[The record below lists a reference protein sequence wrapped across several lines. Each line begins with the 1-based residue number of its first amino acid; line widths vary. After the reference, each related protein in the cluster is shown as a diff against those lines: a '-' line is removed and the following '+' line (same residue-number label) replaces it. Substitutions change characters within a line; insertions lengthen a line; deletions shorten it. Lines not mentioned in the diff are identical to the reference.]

1 MLLSWKNSIAKSPL
15 VQNIVSLGTLQF
27 LNYIIPFITFPYVVR
42 VLGPEKF
49 GLVNFASAFVAYFN
63 LITDYGFNLSATRDI
78 AINKDD
84 KVRISEIV
92 CAVFLIKLILFF
104 ISLMIFSSVLISF
117 EKFRSDPAIYLVN
130 LTTLLGLTFTPV
142 WFFLGVE
149 KMKLITIPTLIV
161 RSATT
166 ALVFLLIKSAT
177 DYIIYALL
185 NGIGFILIG
194 IIALIIMRFNIG
206 IRFVVPELKEIRY
219 QAKESGILFIS
230 TFSISLYTI
239 SNTFILG
246 LFAPLNVVGYFAGAD
261 KIRAAVQN
269 LLAPLT
275 QAIYPHISRLFLE
288 SKPEALS
295 YLRRVF
301 RTAGLFS
308 ASCSLLLFL
317 LAKPIVFLI
326 LGNRYYNSIL
336 VLRIIAFLPTIIF
349 LSNLL
354 GIQGMINLGFKK
366 NFTRIIV
373 LASVVNLILSFTLV
387 PRYFEIGTAFAVLIT
402 ELVVTSSM
410 IVFMARRGMNF
421 ISFN

>member
-1 MLLSWKNSIAKSPL
+1 
-15 VQNIVSLGTLQF
+15 V
-27 LNYIIPFITFPYVVR
+27 
-42 VLGPEKF
+42 
-49 GLVNFASAFVAYFN
+49 
-63 LITDYGFNLSATRDI
+63 
-78 AINKDD
+78 
-84 KVRISEIV
+84 
-92 CAVFLIKLILFF
+92 
-104 ISLMIFSSVLISF
+104 
-117 EKFRSDPAIYLVN
+117 
-130 LTTLLGLTFTPV
+130 
-142 WFFLGVE
+142 
-149 KMKLITIPTLIV
+149 
-161 RSATT
+161 
-166 ALVFLLIKSAT
+166 LVFLLIKSSS